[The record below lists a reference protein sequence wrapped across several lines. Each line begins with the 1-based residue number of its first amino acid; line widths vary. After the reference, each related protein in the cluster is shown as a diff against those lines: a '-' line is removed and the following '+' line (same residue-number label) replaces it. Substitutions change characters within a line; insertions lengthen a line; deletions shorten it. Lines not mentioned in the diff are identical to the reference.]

1 MKTENVKAFCTGLLL
16 CMATIGMTG
25 CGNSSSGSASTTNGR
40 LTSISDS
47 QVVIE
52 AFADDMKKMENVSG
66 GAVSGSAMS
75 GKPQDGEKPDQNM
88 NSDSSSDKKEP
99 PQGEQPASGGA
110 VDGQQKPDDSQMPQ
124 GESKNYNISSKTKVY
139 KQSGDSKTE
148 ISLDDVEIG
157 DNISVVADG
166 EDATE
171 IVVQDGMPS
180 GGAKLDDNAKQN

>member
-1 MKTENVKAFCTGLLL
+1 MKTEKVKVLCTGLLL

-25 CGNSSSGSASTTNGR
+25 CGNSSSGSASKTNGR

-66 GAVSGSAMS
+66 GAVSGRALS
-75 GKPQDGEKPDQNM
+75 GKAQDGEKPDRNM
-88 NSDSSSDKKEP
+88 DADSFDDKKEP
-99 PQGEQPASGGA
+99 PQGERPASGGA
-110 VDGQQKPDDSQMPQ
+110 VDRSQKTDDFQMAR
-124 GESKNYNISSKTKVY
+124 GESRNYNISSKTKIY

-148 ISLDDVEIG
+148 ITLDDVEIG

-171 IVVQDGMPS
+171 IVVQDGMPF
-180 GGAKLDDNAKQN
+180 GD

>member
-66 GAVSGSAMS
+66 GAVSGGAMS
-75 GKPQDGEKPDQNM
+75 GKPQDGERP
-88 NSDSSSDKKEP
+88 EL

-180 GGAKLDDNAKQN
+180 GGAKPDDNAKQN